1 MFMRINE
8 NSKLKSKEWGPM
20 NISFKNI
27 KTGEVRQVKVGFS
40 WVLFLFAG
48 ILGIPLFIRKLNM
61 WGSVFLA
68 VWVVNLLVSSL
79 PSSDDVDL
87 SILVL
92 FCVMAGLQIY
102 MGIKGNEL
110 TAKNYLETGWE
121 LTEPDAPLTQYAK
134 KQWGLA

>member
-1 MFMRINE
+1 
-8 NSKLKSKEWGPM
+8 M
-20 NISFKNI
+20 NISFKNV

-79 PSSDDVDL
+79 PSSEDVD
-87 SILVL
+87 SSVAVL
-92 FCVMAGLQIY
+92 FIVAVGLQIY